1 MYDIAFL
8 SFNEPDANNLYFKF
22 LKRIANLPNRV
33 YRIHGVKGIHQ
44 AHVAAAK
51 QSTTNMFW
59 VVDVDADLSLDF
71 KFNTNLDPS
80 EEDIVHVWRSKNPIN
95 DLEYGYGGVK
105 LLPTQLTLNMDMS
118 SPDMTTSISPRFKS
132 VPQISNVTA
141 FNINPLCTWRSAFRE
156 CAKLASRTIS
166 GQLDD
171 ESAYRL
177 KVWTHVGGDRPFGE
191 YALAGASAGEWF
203 GKTYTDN
210 KQMLAKIN
218 DYDWLTLQFDEHIKM
233 FDPLSF
239 IPPPTPPTP
248 PTEEDRINWWRDAF
262 KEAANTTD
270 TDRLDELLNRGINEY
285 TRSGASAGIW
295 WGETYRTNVEK
306 MQQLTD
312 DKFLEGEF
320 YWHTE
325 QYPVEKF
332 K

>member
-8 SFNEPDANNLYFKF
+8 SFNESDANNLYFKF
-22 LKRIANLPNRV
+22 LKRIANLPNKV

-51 QSTTNMFW
+51 LSTTSMFW
-59 VVDVDADLSLDF
+59 VVDVDADLLPDF
-71 KFNTNLDPS
+71 KFNTTLDPS
-80 EEDIVHVWRSKNPIN
+80 EEDIVHVWRSKNPVN

-132 VPQISNVTA
+132 MPQISNITA

-156 CAKLASRTIS
+156 CAKLASRTIL

-203 GKTYTDN
+203 GKTYKGN
-210 KQMLAKIN
+210 KKMLVKIN
-218 DYDWLTLQFDEHIKM
+218 DYDWLTIQFNEHIKM

-239 IPPPTPPTP
+239 IPPPPPPSP

-325 QYPVEKF
+325 HYPVEKF

>member
-1 MYDIAFL
+1 MYDIVFI
-8 SFNEPDANNLYFKF
+8 SFNEPNADSQYSILVKRV
-22 LKRIANLPNRV
+22 LKLKNGIYRV
-33 YRIHGVKGIHQ
+33 HGVNGIHQ
-44 AHVAAAK
+44 AHIAAAK
-51 QSTTNMFW
+51 LVRTKMFW
-59 VVDVDADLSLDF
+59 VIDADADVFLDF
-71 KFNTNLDPS
+71 KFDIDLDPS
-80 EEDIVHVWRSKNPIN
+80 EEDIVHVWRSINPIN
-95 DLEYGYGGVK
+95 GLEYGYGGVK
-105 LLPTQLTLNMDMS
+105 LLPTQLTILMDVTN
-118 SPDMTTSISPRFKS
+118 PDMTTSISSRFKAMEE
-132 VPQISNVTA
+132 ISNITA
-141 FNINPLCTWRSAFRE
+141 FNVNPLSTWRSAFRE
-156 CAKLASRTIS
+156 CAKLTSRIIP
-166 GQLDD
+166 GQHNT
-171 ESAYRL
+171 ETEHRL
-177 KVWTHVGGDRPFGE
+177 KVWMHIGGDKPFGE

-203 GKTYTDN
+203 GKTYKDN
-210 KQMLAKIN
+210 KEMLAKIN
-218 DYDWLTLQFDEHIKM
+218 DYDWLTLQFNEHVKM

-239 IPPPTPPTP
+239 IPPPPPP
-248 PTEEDRINWWRDAF
+248 PEEDRINWWRDAF